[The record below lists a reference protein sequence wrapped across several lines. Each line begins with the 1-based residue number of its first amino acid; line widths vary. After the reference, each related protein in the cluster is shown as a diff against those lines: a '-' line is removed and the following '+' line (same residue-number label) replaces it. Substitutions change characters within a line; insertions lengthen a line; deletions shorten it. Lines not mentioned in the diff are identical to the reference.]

1 MARQKDRL
9 LGGERNEGAQ
19 IEECDGEGEEATSRT
34 RNVASA
40 SMLKSKILSTGNE
53 KRSWN
58 TPGCIYKNVIF
69 SR

>member
-1 MARQKDRL
+1 MAQQKDRL
-9 LGGERNEGAQ
+9 LGGERDEGAKTEENMKVKKRRPGRGMRIGILELKLQ
-19 IEECDGEGEEATSRT
+19 I
-34 RNVASA
+34 
-40 SMLKSKILSTGNE
+40 LLTGNE